1 MGRKI
6 VEVVGKMSAVKGAHL
21 FILPVKNVSK
31 ELKEDGTLTK
41 LSKKW
46 FGQDTAPKEDRF
58 EKTIN

>member
-46 FGQDTAPKEDRF
+46 FGQDTAP
-58 EKTIN
+58 

>member
-1 MGRKI
+1 
-6 VEVVGKMSAVKGAHL
+6 
-21 FILPVKNVSK
+21 
-31 ELKEDGTLTK
+31 LKEDGTLTK